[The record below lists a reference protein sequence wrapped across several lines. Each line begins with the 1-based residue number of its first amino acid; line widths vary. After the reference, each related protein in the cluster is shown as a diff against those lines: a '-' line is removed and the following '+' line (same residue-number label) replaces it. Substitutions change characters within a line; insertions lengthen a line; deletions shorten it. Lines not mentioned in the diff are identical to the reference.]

1 MRRFFRIIGRIVL
14 CIIVLIIAA
23 IAFSFIVHRMQLR
36 RLATLS
42 QQPLQKYITETSP
55 YFVLTNANVIDGTG
69 SDERKSQSI
78 VVRDGKIAWV
88 GAASDMPA
96 QPGAKLIDLHHASM
110 ESRPGKIPGYNIP
123 MPNGQVAKVEVH
135 DTTCVDVVDSKGNV
149 YSATPSGAWLPAD
162 IAGDTGIA
170 FGSRLQT
177 FLTVPGHPNV
187 VEDGKRPRVTLSP
200 TMLLKDGKPF
210 LAISTPGADNQDQA
224 LLQVILNII
233 VFNMTPQEAVESPR
247 FQTEAFYSSFAMHE
261 FIPGKLN
268 LESRIPKATAD
279 KLTALGHIVTV
290 TGPWTNASAPIA
302 IEIGANG
309 VLQGGADPR
318 RGRFIDGD

>member
-1 MRRFFRIIGRIVL
+1 MFNILENFDLKAMGHNSPEYLHVL
-14 CIIVLIIAA
+14 VEAA
-23 IAFSFIVHRMQLR
+23 KLAFADRDMYYGDPKFSKIPEAIL
-36 RLATLS
+36 LS
-42 QQPLQKYITETSP
+42 KSY
-55 YFVLTNANVIDGTG
+55 AA
-69 SDERKSQSI
+69 ER
-78 VVRDGKIAWV
+78 
-88 GAASDMPA
+88 
-96 QPGAKLIDLHHASM
+96 AKLIDLHHASM